1 VLTCERLSPN
11 LLCFRFNTF
20 TIYTHL
26 INLIVRLTLFHLL
39 NTEFLSTQQ
48 VMDKLFRVSVSSSL
62 SVPISVYRI
71 SLSLEVSEN
80 PVGGSYQNPG
90 IEAAVFWVKL
100 VSLR

>member
-1 VLTCERLSPN
+1 VLTCEHLFAK

-26 INLIVRLTLFHLL
+26 ITLIVRLTLFDPIV
-39 NTEFLSTQQ
+39 TKSSSTQQ
-48 VMDKLFRVSVSSSL
+48 VTDKLFRVSVSSSL

-71 SLSLEVSEN
+71 SLTLGVNGN

-90 IEAAVFWVKL
+90 TEAAEFWVN
-100 VSLR
+100 